1 MSRKTRQ
8 PVIKYSYVAATA
20 EVEEAESG
28 NKNNSFSYIENLE
41 DQVVYYVQ
49 LKIKTTF
56 PFDARDFPWPQLI
69 LLHHNLLQRP
79 CLLRHYKNR
88 KNNTLAL
95 LSLSLSVLMRHM
107 FVSFLLCLYNVV
119 ALVCCVREAKKKQ
132 KRKTQRKRQDSAG
145 RGQNEEG
152 SLGNKLILVKNLP
165 VGKGVFGISSQPKTV
180 SYTSY
185 AVLSNKESKRF
196 NVSGKIIEFTPP
208 SSQDLNFD
216 TSFFLKKKIVIFISL
231 LPKVGGY
238 WDFNSTCL
246 S

>member
-20 EVEEAESG
+20 EIEEAESG

-56 PFDARDFPWPQLI
+56 PFDARDFPWPHLI

-88 KNNTLAL
+88 KYNTLAPL
-95 LSLSLSVLMRHM
+95 PLSLSLSVLMRPM

-119 ALVCCVREAKKKQ
+119 ALVCCVREGKKKE
-132 KRKTQRKRQDSAG
+132 KKNTMKKAGFCWPRTQR
-145 RGQNEEG
+145 
-152 SLGNKLILVKNLP
+152 
-165 VGKGVFGISSQPKTV
+165 
-180 SYTSY
+180 
-185 AVLSNKESKRF
+185 
-196 NVSGKIIEFTPP
+196 
-208 SSQDLNFD
+208 
-216 TSFFLKKKIVIFISL
+216 
-231 LPKVGGY
+231 GG
-238 WDFNSTCL
+238 
-246 S
+246 